1 MDRTEL
7 AKTIEILKIQPTDS
21 KGFSFRRT
29 LQTLK
34 NYEQNK
40 IIIDYWKQITERKDK
55 DDGT

>member
-1 MDRTEL
+1 MDRNEI
-7 AKTIEILKIQPTDS
+7 AKTLNVLKTQPKS
-21 KGFSFRRT
+21 LKGFSLRRT
-29 LQTLK
+29 LKTLK